1 MEFEMSRKAW
11 VLDTETKGT
20 GAHVEPLKD
29 AKPRQPEKAL
39 NLTQFKAPPRPL
51 TPPKRREPRRFKVV
65 DVLGNRVLADGVGA
79 GDAIAALEQLR
90 SVHDARVFVWDAS
103 VERWRMLTLSETR
116 ALWGFR
122 APAASEAGEG

>member
-1 MEFEMSRKAW
+1 MSRKAW

-29 AKPRQPEKAL
+29 ASRRQPEKAL
-39 NLTQFKAPPRPL
+39 SLTSFKAPPRPPE
-51 TPPKRREPRRFKVV
+51 PPARREPRRFKVL
-65 DVLGNRVLADGVGA
+65 DVLGNRVLAEGVGA
-79 GDAIAALEQLR
+79 GAAIAALEQLR
-90 SVHDARVFVWDAS
+90 SVHDARVYVWDAS

-122 APAASEAGEG
+122 AGGASHIRRDAGD